1 MCGLFGAVL
10 PTLYPS
16 AEISV
21 SWCLRFLGVRAEER
35 GQDAAGIAVCR
46 PDAGWTVAKTL
57 GPFHALYGNRRR
69 RERLFLGQPVSALGH
84 TRWATQGGRSIAQAS
99 PLTAGPLLCTH
110 NGDLDATTIPWTAS
124 GVNDESGTDSHR
136 LFRAIAAA
144 HTRGRGLTARLVKI
158 LSGVRGRAALV
169 WTDTSRADRRVWLA
183 RGGLSPLAVGI
194 DQHGGLWWASNPA
207 WLREMGVHAGL
218 QITVTLL
225 PEGTLW
231 VAVPYQR
238 HVRCTLIAEF
248 KPTVRRR
255 DESIAAVAVWRGFT
269 REDTTYDQTLL
280 RHRTVA

>member
-1 MCGLFGAVL
+1 MVPAL
-10 PTLYPS
+10 
-16 AEISV
+16 
-21 SWCLRFLGVRAEER
+21 LGVRAEER

-46 PDAGWTVAKTL
+46 TDGVWTVDRTL
-57 GPFHALYGNRRR
+57 GPFRALGRRR
-69 RERLFLGQPVSALGH
+69 QGLVLGRPLSALGH

-99 PLTAGPLLCTH
+99 PLSAGPLLCTH
-110 NGDLDATTIPWTAS
+110 NGDLDTTTIPWTVS
-124 GVNDESGTDSHR
+124 GGDDESGTDSHQ
-136 LFRAIAAA
+136 LFQAIAAA

-158 LSGVRGRAALV
+158 LSDVRGRAALA
-169 WTDTSRADRRVWLA
+169 WTDTSCSDRRIWLA
-183 RGGLSPLAVGI
+183 RAGLSPLAVGV
-194 DQHGGLWWASNPA
+194 DQHSGLWWASNPS
-207 WLREMGVHAGL
+207 WLREMGLHAEL

-269 REDTTYDQTLL
+269 REDTTYDQSLL

>member
-16 AEISV
+16 EVPV

-46 PDAGWTVAKTL
+46 ADVGWTVAKTL
-57 GPFHALYGNRRR
+57 GPFRALCGHRR
-69 RERLFLGQPVSALGH
+69 REQLGLDQALAALGH

-99 PLTAGPLLCTH
+99 PLSAGPLLCTH
-110 NGDLDATTIPWTAS
+110 NGDLDTVFIPSTTVSADD
-124 GVNDESGTDSHR
+124 GSGTDSHH
-136 LFRAIAAA
+136 LFQAIAAA
-144 HTRGRGLTARLVKI
+144 HSRGRGLTAHLVTI
-158 LSGVRGRAALV
+158 LSGVRGRAALA
-169 WTDTSRADRRVWLA
+169 WTDTSRADCRIWLA
-183 RGGLSPLAVGI
+183 RGGLSPLTVGV

-207 WLREMGVHAGL
+207 WLREMAVHAGL

-238 HVRCTLIAEF
+238 HVRCTMIAEF

-255 DESIAAVAVWRGFT
+255 DELIAAVAVWRGFT
-269 REDTTYDQTLL
+269 QEDTTYDQTLL